1 MYAPR
6 VFASMVGALIA
17 FGIATYF
24 LTHSLG
30 QTVIETVICAVLVQV
45 GYFAGVVYLSWKE
58 AKVRRAQLGDIV
70 PISASARGEDKA
82 LGLPTPSMNRSEPLN
97 H

>member
-24 LTHSLG
+24 LTHSLSR
-30 QTVIETVICAVLVQV
+30 TVIETVICAVLIQL
-45 GYFAGVVYLSWKE
+45 GYFAGVLYLSWKE
-58 AKVRRAQLGDIV
+58 AKARRAQLGDGV
-70 PISASARGEDKA
+70 VSAANRGEEKPIV
-82 LGLPTPSMNRSEPLN
+82 LPAPGMNRSEPLN